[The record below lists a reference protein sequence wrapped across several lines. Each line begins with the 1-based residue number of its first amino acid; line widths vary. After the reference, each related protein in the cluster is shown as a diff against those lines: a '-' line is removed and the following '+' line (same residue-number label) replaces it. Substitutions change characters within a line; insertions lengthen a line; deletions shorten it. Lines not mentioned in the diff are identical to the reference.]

1 MTIPI
6 TTKGQAMNKA
16 KCEQYAKD
24 HNLLLEVEG
33 GRGWFGYQYEI
44 SIPEG
49 MYMDD
54 GSTGRSEYDLD
65 VPKPDVWAL
74 IWSDMHSI
82 VESAWLTRE
91 EYESDPSRPVI

>member
-1 MTIPI
+1 MILTANRKDV
-6 TTKGQAMNKA
+6 TMNKA

-49 MYMDD
+49 MYMED
-54 GSTGRSEYDLD
+54 GTTGRSEYDLD
-65 VPKPDVWAL
+65 VPKADVWAL
-74 IWSDMHSI
+74 IWADMLSI
-82 VESAWLTRE
+82 AEETWMTRE